1 MSPAVASSRPAI
13 RRSAVLLPQP
23 DGPTRTRNSLSWIWI
38 VRSLTARTS
47 PNTLLTWSR
56 VTPAI
61 GISSTRNRSRAA
73 VDGHAPCAAPDWQRR
88 VRSIP
93 QTEIAVKAFLEGARG
108 RGAGAPATL
117 RGGGARGAR
126 PDRTRPRCSPRRAA
140 GRLAG
145 RRGGAG
151 DRW

>member
-47 PNTLLTWSR
+47 PKILLTWSS

-61 GISSTRNRSRAA
+61 GTLLHTKYVTRGS
-73 VDGHAPCAAPDWQRR
+73 G
-88 VRSIP
+88 
-93 QTEIAVKAFLEGARG
+93 
-108 RGAGAPATL
+108 
-117 RGGGARGAR
+117 
-126 PDRTRPRCSPRRAA
+126 RPRASRHDPP
-140 GRLAG
+140 GDG
-145 RRGGAG
+145 VPGGYLRPG
-151 DRW
+151 DL